1 MAKLTH
7 YKAAAD
13 DWRLTTAGW
22 YAPAVRKPSITI
34 VGAGNLA
41 QALAPALRRAG
52 YGITAVV
59 VRDRADSRRRG
70 RALARKVGVRVA
82 TAGSLRSDVLWIC
95 VTDDAIS
102 PIARQMV
109 ARWSGRIALHSSGA
123 LSSDALAPL
132 RNKGAAVASLHPMMT
147 FVAGA
152 APSFAGVP
160 FAVEGEPAAMRV
172 ARQIAK
178 DLGGSVFSIASRAK
192 TLYHALGA
200 FSSPLVIATLALAER
215 VGEAAGIPKRQVPR
229 MIAPILRQTLRNYA
243 RAGAAKAFS
252 GPIVR
257 ADLQTIRRHLQA
269 LRTIPG
275 AREVYLALA
284 RSAVE
289 NLPVRDRAGLRK
301 ILK

>member
-1 MAKLTH
+1 M
-7 YKAAAD
+7 
-13 DWRLTTAGW
+13 
-22 YAPAVRKPSITI
+22 RKPSIAI

-52 YGITAVV
+52 YRITDVV

-70 RALARKVGVRVA
+70 RALARRVGVRLA
-82 TAGSLRSDVLWIC
+82 MTAPLHSDVLWIC
-95 VTDDAIS
+95 VTDDAIG
-102 PIARQMV
+102 PMARRM
-109 ARWSGRIALHSSGA
+109 ASRWSGRVALHSSGA
-123 LSSDALAPL
+123 LSSEELAPL
-132 RNKGAAVASLHPMMT
+132 RKQGAALASLHPMMT

-152 APSFAGVP
+152 ALSFAGVP
-160 FAVEGEPAAMRV
+160 FAAEGDAAAVGV
-172 ARQIAK
+172 ARRIAK

-200 FSSPLVIATLALAER
+200 FSSPLVIATLAMAER
-215 VGEAAGIPKRQVPR
+215 VGEAAGIPKKQVPK
-229 MIAPILRQTLRNYA
+229 MIEPILRQTLRNYS
-243 RAGAAKAFS
+243 RSGAARAFS

-269 LRTIPG
+269 LRRVPG

-289 NLPVRDRAGLRK
+289 NLPVRDPAALRK
-301 ILK
+301 LLK

>member
-1 MAKLTH
+1 M
-7 YKAAAD
+7 
-13 DWRLTTAGW
+13 
-22 YAPAVRKPSITI
+22 RKPSIAI

-52 YGITAVV
+52 YRITNVV
-59 VRDRADSRRRG
+59 VRDRVGSRRRG
-70 RALARKVGVRVA
+70 SALARKVGVQVV

-95 VTDDAIS
+95 VTDDAIG
-102 PIARQMV
+102 PV
-109 ARWSGRIALHSSGA
+109 ARRMASRWNGRVALHSSGA
-123 LSSDALAPL
+123 LSSDELAPL
-132 RNKGAAVASLHPMMT
+132 RKTGAAVASLHPMMT

-160 FAVEGEPAAMRV
+160 FAAEGDAAAVSV
-172 ARQIAK
+172 ARRIAQ
-178 DLGGSVFSIASRAK
+178 DLGGSFFSIASRAK

-200 FSSPLVIATLALAER
+200 FSSPLVIATLAMAER
-215 VGEAAGIPKRQVPR
+215 VGEAAGIPKQQVPR
-229 MIAPILRQTLRNYA
+229 MIEPILRQTLRNYS

-257 ADLQTIRRHLQA
+257 ADLQTVRRHLQA
-269 LRTIPG
+269 LRQVPG

-284 RSAVE
+284 RSAMQ
-289 NLPVRDRAGLRK
+289 NLPVRDPKSLKK